1 MYVMIMSSW
10 GERKYFIINYV
21 ISGNTSNV
29 FERDENIL
37 LIISI
42 RKKISVLVLSH
53 LDGQRL

>member
-1 MYVMIMSSW
+1 MIMSSW

>member
-1 MYVMIMSSW
+1 MIMSSW

-21 ISGNTSNV
+21 ISGNTRNA

-37 LIISI
+37 LIIYI